1 MSSQASAENPCTM
14 ANPSNELSFADICSL
29 LDELETFR
37 NKYRARGNGI
47 KRSEFS
53 DNKHSKIDE
62 WIRDNKPV
70 IMKDSHSILAT
81 LSLLFPHLQ
90 ADRTYT
96 MQEHALAKVVSRV
109 LGMGPRGEKEL
120 RNWKLK
126 DGNFGVAM
134 ERVMKDRVTLLLN

>member
-1 MSSQASAENPCTM
+1 MSSQASTENPCTM
-14 ANPSNELSFADICSL
+14 ANTSNELSFAEICSL
-29 LDELETFR
+29 LDKLETFR
-37 NKYRARGNGI
+37 NKYRAPGNRI
-47 KRSEFS
+47 TRTEFTH
-53 DNKHSKIDE
+53 NKHSKIDQ

-70 IMKDSHSILAT
+70 IMKDSQSILAT

-96 MQEHALAKVVSRV
+96 MQESALAKVVSRV

-120 RNWKLK
+120 SNWKLN

-134 ERVMKDRVTLLLN
+134 EKIMKDRVLVLT